1 MATGNSFRL
10 MTGAPQITFRRT
22 RRRTCYEVQKFA
34 GAICLSIVSVVLSSP
49 ASVFAQ
55 QPYYQNKT
63 IRIIRG
69 GEPGGSGDL
78 QARAL
83 IPFLK
88 KNIPGDPTIIVENMP
103 GAAGRKAVNHIY
115 STAKPDGLAIGA
127 VGAGLVAGPILGLP
141 GSQYDIDKL
150 IYLGSTESGDPYVF
164 VSRKEAGFDSL
175 EKLRAATG
183 LRIGAQAVG
192 HPVFIS
198 GRMFGYLLGLKEPR
212 MVVGYGGPEID
223 IALGSGEL
231 DLRANGADTIF
242 QRNRDGLQVGQ
253 LNFHAFITIP
263 KGNFIKG
270 LPKAPELESFAKND
284 KERQMVN
291 LFRAFLYPRWPY
303 IVPPGTPKEVVGIL
317 RGAMAKSFK
326 DPEFHKEF
334 KKLMS
339 NEPTPLT
346 GEEMETA
353 IRELP
358 RDPETV
364 ALYKKMAEQGPLP
377 AR

>member
-1 MATGNSFRL
+1 MLSTVCGILFFSLASCL
-10 MTGAPQITFRRT
+10 IADQALAQAPYF
-22 RRRTCYEVQKFA
+22 
-34 GAICLSIVSVVLSSP
+34 
-49 ASVFAQ
+49 
-55 QPYYQNKT
+55 QNKT

-69 GEPGGSGDL
+69 GEPGGTGDL
-78 QARAL
+78 QARVL
-83 IPFLK
+83 IPSLK
-88 KNIPGDPTIIVENMP
+88 KHIPGDPTIIVENMP

-115 STAKPDGLAIGA
+115 SSAKPDGLAIGA
-127 VGAGLVAGPILGLP
+127 VGAGLVAGQILGLP

-175 EKLRAATG
+175 DKLRAATG

-198 GRMFGYLLGLKEPR
+198 GRMFAYLLGLKEPK

-223 IALGSGEL
+223 IALAKGEV

-242 QRNRDGLQVGQ
+242 QRSREGLDKAS

-263 KGNFIKG
+263 KGRFIEG
-270 LPKAPELESFAKND
+270 LPKAPDLDTFAKND
-284 KERQMVN
+284 KERQMIN

-303 IVPPGTPKEVVGIL
+303 IVPPATPKEVVAIL
-317 RGAMAKSFK
+317 RGAMTKAFK
-326 DPEFHKEF
+326 DPDFHKEF
-334 KKLMS
+334 KKLMTTDPS
-339 NEPTPLT
+339 PLT
-346 GEEMETA
+346 GEQMETA

-358 RDPETV
+358 RDAETV
-364 ALYKKMAEQGPLP
+364 ALYKKMADHGPLP
-377 AR
+377 PR

>member
-1 MATGNSFRL
+1 MVKNNIGIATFIFALAFVVDPAFSQ
-10 MTGAPQITFRRT
+10 APYFQ
-22 RRRTCYEVQKFA
+22 
-34 GAICLSIVSVVLSSP
+34 G
-49 ASVFAQ
+49 
-55 QPYYQNKT
+55 KT
-63 IRIIRG
+63 IKIIRG
-69 GEPGGSGDL
+69 GAPGGTGDL

-88 KNIPGDPTIIVENMP
+88 KHIPGEPTIIIENMP
-103 GAAGRKAVNHIY
+103 GAAGRKAVNYIY
-115 STAKPDGLAIGA
+115 SSAKADGLSIGA
-127 VGAGLVAGPILGLP
+127 VGAGLVAGPILGLA

-175 EKLRAATG
+175 EKLRERSG

-198 GRMFGYLLGLKEPR
+198 GRMFAYLLGLKEPR

-223 IALGSGEL
+223 LALAKGEV
-231 DLRANGADTIF
+231 DVRANGADTIF
-242 QRNRDGLQVGQ
+242 QRSREGLDRAS

-263 KGNFIKG
+263 KGKFPQG
-270 LPKAPELESFAKND
+270 LPKAPDLDTFAKND
-284 KERQMVN
+284 GERKLIE

-303 IVPPGTPKEVVGIL
+303 IVPPATSREVVAIL
-317 RGAMAKSFK
+317 RGAMMKAFK

-334 KKLMS
+334 KKLMTTD
-339 NEPTPLT
+339 PTPLT
-346 GEEMETA
+346 GEEMQAA

-358 RDPETV
+358 REPETV
-364 ALYKKMAEQGPLP
+364 ALYKKMAEDVPLP
-377 AR
+377 PR

>member
-1 MATGNSFRL
+1 MVKNNIGIATFIFALAFVVDPAFSQ
-10 MTGAPQITFRRT
+10 APYFQ
-22 RRRTCYEVQKFA
+22 
-34 GAICLSIVSVVLSSP
+34 G
-49 ASVFAQ
+49 
-55 QPYYQNKT
+55 KT
-63 IRIIRG
+63 IKIIRG
-69 GEPGGSGDL
+69 GAPGGTGDL

-88 KNIPGDPTIIVENMP
+88 KHIPGEPTIIIENMP
-103 GAAGRKAVNHIY
+103 GAAGRKAVNYIY
-115 STAKPDGLAIGA
+115 SSAKADGLSIGA
-127 VGAGLVAGPILGLP
+127 VGAGLVAGPILGLA

-175 EKLRAATG
+175 EKLRERSG

-198 GRMFGYLLGLKEPR
+198 GRMFAYLLGLKEPR

-223 IALGSGEL
+223 LALAKGEV
-231 DLRANGADTIF
+231 DVRANGADTIF
-242 QRNRDGLQVGQ
+242 QRSREGLDRAS

-263 KGNFIKG
+263 KGKFPQG
-270 LPKAPELESFAKND
+270 LPKAPDLDTFAKND
-284 KERQMVN
+284 GERKLIE

-303 IVPPGTPKEVVGIL
+303 IVPPATSREVVAIL
-317 RGAMAKSFK
+317 RGAMVKACK

-334 KKLMS
+334 KKLMTTD
-339 NEPTPLT
+339 PTPLT
-346 GEEMETA
+346 GEEMQAA

-358 RDPETV
+358 REPETV
-364 ALYKKMAEQGPLP
+364 ALYKKMAEDVPLP
-377 AR
+377 PR

>member
-1 MATGNSFRL
+1 MRARNVTS
-10 MTGAPQITFRRT
+10 
-22 RRRTCYEVQKFA
+22 
-34 GAICLSIVSVVLSSP
+34 AILLLTLSSYCY
-49 ASVFAQ
+49 ASNVFGQ
-55 QPYYQNKT
+55 QPYFQNKT
-63 IRIIRG
+63 IKIIRG
-69 GEPGGSGDL
+69 GEPGGTGDL

-88 KNIPGDPTIIVENMP
+88 RHIPGDPTIIVENMP

-115 STAKPDGLAIGA
+115 STAKPDGLSIGA
-127 VGAGLVAGPILGLP
+127 VGAGLVAGPILGLA

-175 EKLRAATG
+175 DKLRAATG

-198 GRMFGYLLGLKEPR
+198 GRMFAYFLGLKEPR

-223 IALGSGEL
+223 IALAKGEV
-231 DLRANGADTIF
+231 DVRANGADTIF
-242 QRNRDGLQVGQ
+242 QRNRDELNKGS
-253 LNFHAFITIP
+253 LNFHASITIP
-263 KGNFIKG
+263 KGKFPQG
-270 LPKAPELESFAKND
+270 LPKAPELETFAKND
-284 KERQMVN
+284 RERQLVE

-317 RGAMAKSFK
+317 RGAMAKAFK
-326 DPEFHKEF
+326 DPDFHKEF
-334 KKLMS
+334 KKLMTTD
-339 NEPTPLT
+339 PTPLT
-346 GEEMETA
+346 GEEMEVA

-364 ALYKKMAEQGPLP
+364 ALYKKMAEHVPLP
-377 AR
+377 PR

>member
-1 MATGNSFRL
+1 MRITNIGIATFIFSLAFAL
-10 MTGAPQITFRRT
+10 DSAFPQAPYFQ
-22 RRRTCYEVQKFA
+22 
-34 GAICLSIVSVVLSSP
+34 G
-49 ASVFAQ
+49 
-55 QPYYQNKT
+55 KT
-63 IRIIRG
+63 IKIIRG
-69 GEPGGSGDL
+69 GEPGGTGDL

-88 KNIPGDPTIIVENMP
+88 KHIPGEPTIIIENMP
-103 GAAGRKAVNHIY
+103 GAAGRKAVNYIY
-115 STAKPDGLAIGA
+115 SSAKPDGLSIGA
-127 VGAGLVAGPILGLP
+127 VGAGLVAGPILGLA

-175 EKLRAATG
+175 EKLRAASG

-198 GRMFGYLLGLKEPR
+198 GRMFAHLLGLKEPR

-223 IALGSGEL
+223 IALAKGEV
-231 DLRANGADTIF
+231 DVRANGADTIF
-242 QRNRDGLQVGQ
+242 QRSREGLDKAS

-263 KGNFIKG
+263 KGKFPQG
-270 LPKAPELESFAKND
+270 LPKAPDLDTFAKND
-284 KERQMVN
+284 GERKLIE

-303 IVPPGTPKEVVGIL
+303 IVPPATSKEVVAIL
-317 RGAMAKSFK
+317 RGAMVKAFK

-334 KKLMS
+334 KKLMTTDPS
-339 NEPTPLT
+339 PLT
-346 GEEMETA
+346 GEEMQAA

-358 RDPETV
+358 REPETV
-364 ALYKKMAEQGPLP
+364 ALYKKMAEDVPLP
-377 AR
+377 PR